1 MKELPLFDV
10 QAPIICT
17 IESHQKPGRRQLLEQ
32 MREMQTGVE
41 RTEDGVLLSFPRD
54 SVGIFEEFS
63 LAEKQCCA
71 FFGFHLGAEELIWEA
86 PPGASA
92 IMDAFYAFLS
102 DRTKSFDDLQ
112 ALLS

>member
-10 QAPIICT
+10 QVPIACT
-17 IESHQKPGRRQLLEQ
+17 IESHQKPRRRQLLEQ
-32 MREMQTGVE
+32 MREVQTGVE

-54 SVGIFEEFS
+54 SGGIFEEFS

-71 FFGFHLGAEELIWEA
+71 FFGFHLGVGELIWVA

-92 IMDAFYAFLS
+92 IMDAVYAFLS
-102 DRTKSFDDLQ
+102 DHTTSLDDLQ
-112 ALLS
+112 ALVS